1 MIRCGAVLEREGLPE
16 PTTPG
21 AILHTF
27 CTQVNRIDMAQKNKE
42 SREPDSFEKEMLIEL
57 QNALNQQFSA
67 TFRRVQK
74 DYGSVGV
81 KMAKAAD
88 AILYDQDFVD
98 FLFGFYDGARVL
110 LDMPVGAEDNLQAYP
125 RVLSQA
131 LFIFKWQHH
140 LPVNVPGHVE
150 SVLAGDRY
158 LRRFLREFFI
168 DTYKSNREAMNHPTL

>member
-1 MIRCGAVLEREGLPE
+1 MCGFTRAFYFRN
-16 PTTPG
+16 
-21 AILHTF
+21 IKLHTF
-27 CTQVNRIDMAQKNKE
+27 CTQVNRINMAQKKNE
-42 SREPDSFEKEMLIEL
+42 SREPDPFEKEMLIEL

-67 TFRRVQK
+67 TFHRVQK

-98 FLFGFYDGARVL
+98 FLFGFYDGARVH
-110 LDMPVGAEDNLQAYP
+110 LDMQVGAEDHLQAYP

-168 DTYKSNREAMNHPTL
+168 DTYKSKMGVKNHPTL

>member
-1 MIRCGAVLEREGLPE
+1 MCGFTRAFYFRN
-16 PTTPG
+16 
-21 AILHTF
+21 IKLHTF
-27 CTQVNRIDMAQKNKE
+27 CTQVNRINMAQTKNE
-42 SREPDSFEKEMLIEL
+42 SREPDPFEKEMLIEL

-67 TFRRVQK
+67 TFHRVQK

-98 FLFGFYDGARVL
+98 FLFGFYDGARVH
-110 LDMPVGAEDNLQAYP
+110 LDMQVGAEDHLQAYP

-131 LFIFKWQHH
+131 LFIFKWQHQ

-168 DTYKSNREAMNHPTL
+168 DTYKSKMGVKNHPTL